1 MSTMIICPAVDS
13 CATEG
18 YASAM
23 MCYALPGHAT
33 RRLYYRCPEVLDFVN
48 SGQGSAETAAAAMVA
63 FHAAHPALYFD
74 DSDDGY
80 YDY

>member
-1 MSTMIICPAVDS
+1 MRCLAMPPAD
-13 CATEG
+13 
-18 YASAM
+18 
-23 MCYALPGHAT
+23 
-33 RRLYYRCPEVLDFVN
+33 YYRCPEVLDFVN